1 MQVYLLEDALELW
14 EATIRATPAPAAQQ
28 LLDLV
33 PFLLPCVEFGTLTL
47 RRVLA
52 IIESYVLL
60 APREMIDLYR
70 APLFDA
76 FAALLGTLKP
86 EANGII
92 THVVEIVI
100 RAAQALG
107 GDQALAVVGNEL
119 LRSGFLAQ
127 IFEGISKSH
136 EAHSTSGPNRKYS
149 PLEAV
154 VLTDYFSVLSRM
166 VLAGTS
172 WWVDCVGRV
181 AEGRGRAEG
190 VEGVM
195 TWVLE
200 EWFRHVSVL
209 LGEGWW
215 ERGRGRGVDKVGT
228 RGGGGGPWAKGM
240 MAADGGGA
248 TA

>member
-14 EATIRATPAPAAQQ
+14 EATLRATPAPVPQQ

-33 PFLLPCVEFGTLTL
+33 PFLLPCVDFGTLTL

-70 APLFDA
+70 TPLFDA
-76 FAALLGTLKP
+76 FSVLLGTLKP
-86 EANGII
+86 EANSIV

-107 GDQALAVVGNEL
+107 GDHALAVVGNEL
-119 LRSGFLAQ
+119 LRSSFLSQ
-127 IFEGISKSH
+127 VFDGIGNSH
-136 EAHSTSGPNRKYS
+136 EAHSTSGPNKKYS
-149 PLEAV
+149 SLDAV
-154 VLTDYFSVLSRM
+154 VLTDYFSVLARM

-181 AEGRGRAEG
+181 AEGRGRGEG

-195 TWVLE
+195 AWVLE

-209 LGEGWW
+209 PGERWW
-215 ERGRGRGVDKVGT
+215 ERCRSRGVDRVGNDPRR
-228 RGGGGGPWAKGM
+228 RGGLLLIGD
-240 MAADGGGA
+240 AA
-248 TA
+248 

>member
-14 EATIRATPAPAAQQ
+14 EATVRATPAPAPQQ
-28 LLDLV
+28 LVDLV
-33 PFLLPCVEFGTLTL
+33 PFLLPCVDLGTLTL

-70 APLFDA
+70 TPLFDA

-86 EANGII
+86 EANSIV
-92 THVVEIVI
+92 THVVEIVV

-107 GDQALAVVGNEL
+107 GDYALAVVGSEL
-119 LRSGFLAQ
+119 LRSGFLGLV
-127 IFEGISKSH
+127 FDGIAKSH

-149 PLEAV
+149 PLESV
-154 VLTDYFSVLSRM
+154 VLTDYFSVLARM

-172 WWVDCVGRV
+172 WWVDCVRQI
-181 AEGRGRAEG
+181 AEERDRAEG

-195 TWVLE
+195 AWVLE

-209 LGEGWW
+209 PGAGWW
-215 ERGRGRGVDKVGT
+215 ERGRSKGVDRVCG
-228 RGGGGGPWAKGM
+228 
-240 MAADGGGA
+240 
-248 TA
+248 